1 MEDVLKALQDFG
13 ELERVLLD
21 KNNFTYAIVEFR
33 KTDEAQR
40 LLQSIKKLKIGDVSF
55 ISLNYR

>member
-1 MEDVLKALQDFG
+1 MEDVFKALQGYG

-33 KTDEAQR
+33 KSDEAQHF
-40 LLQSIKKLKIGDVSF
+40 LQSIKQLQIGDVIF
-55 ISLNYR
+55 FLKKF